1 MKKNIVRL
9 NEAQLKKIIAE
20 SVREVLKE
28 WEKPEDWQETE
39 FKGTYTDKDG
49 ALYMPDDD
57 IPEDET
63 YAMLTDGYN
72 LKTGEICGL
81 DGGRG
86 DYDEFADEKEVF
98 ETIKYW
104 AEHYLDNKNNTYYDD
119 RVNGYI
125 PLFSVGVYDGYQAEK
140 VGNKVYMSNSDG
152 KYYAKIKSAI
162 KKYYGNS
169 TELVML

>member
-1 MKKNIVRL
+1 MKKNVIRI
-9 NEAQLKKIIAE
+9 NEAQLKKIVAE
-20 SVREVLKE
+20 SVKRVLKE
-28 WEKPEDWQETE
+28 SELE
-39 FKGTYTDKDG
+39 
-49 ALYMPDDD
+49 
-57 IPEDET
+57 EDET
-63 YAMLTDGYN
+63 YTMLTDGYN

-86 DYDEFADEKEVF
+86 DYEEFVDGKEVF

-104 AEHYLDNKNNTYYDD
+104 AEHYLGDKNNTYYDD

-125 PLFSVGVYDGYQAEK
+125 PLFSVGVYDGYHAEK
-140 VGNKVYMSNSDG
+140 VGNKVYMSNSDS
-152 KYYAKIKSAI
+152 KYYTKIKSAI